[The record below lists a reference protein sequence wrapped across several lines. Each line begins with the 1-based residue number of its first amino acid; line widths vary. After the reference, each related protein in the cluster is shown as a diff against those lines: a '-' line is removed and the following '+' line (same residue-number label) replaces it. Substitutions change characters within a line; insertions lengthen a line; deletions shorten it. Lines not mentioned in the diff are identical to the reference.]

1 MRRQPAGRITLFL
14 LSSWWLILAGP
25 AGAAEVVDFGSRI
38 PSIDELERGLTPDS
52 SDKTRGIKIL
62 KPTEDLNTEG
72 RTEEIKSISM
82 ELTFDFDS
90 ARLSERSKQV
100 LKNLGAAIG
109 RPSLSEYRFR
119 IEGHTDSIGRAEYNK
134 WLSERRAQSVR
145 SYLIGNA
152 GIQGTRLHAV
162 GMGEVSPKEGTAP
175 EDPANRRVQITTLE
189 RRQQP

>member
-1 MRRQPAGRITLFL
+1 VGFFL
-14 LSSWWLILAGP
+14 LGSWWLILAGP
-25 AGAAEVVDFGSRI
+25 AGAAEDVDFGSRI
-38 PSIDELERGLTPDS
+38 PSVDELERGLTPDS

-62 KPTEDLNTEG
+62 KPTEDLDPEG
-72 RTEEIKSISM
+72 RTGEIKSISL

-109 RPSLSEYRFR
+109 RPTLSDYRFR

-152 GIQGTRLHAV
+152 GIQGTRLQAV
-162 GMGEVSPKEGTAP
+162 GMGEASPKEGTAP
-175 EDPANRRVQITTLE
+175 EDPDNRRVQITTLE
-189 RRQQP
+189 GLQQP